1 MPTHWSD
8 DITVCELADEP
19 ALSEELSGL
28 ASVIEQRPERAA
40 HVVLDCSQV
49 SYVNSSNLGQLLS
62 LRKLLD
68 ARRRSLVLC
77 GVCEPVMSVMRITGL
92 HRVFRFAPD
101 TLTALALLQIDEPGE
116 A

>member
-28 ASVIEQRPERAA
+28 ASLIEQAPERAA
-40 HVVLDCSQV
+40 HVVLDFSQV

-62 LRKLLD
+62 LRKALD
-68 ARRRSLVLC
+68 AHKRTVVL
-77 GVCEPVMSVMRITGL
+77 GAVSEQVMSVLRITGL
-92 HRVFRFAPD
+92 QRVFRFAPD
-101 TLTALALLQIDEPGE
+101 TLTALAMLQLDHARGD
-116 A
+116 

>member
-28 ASVIEQRPERAA
+28 ASVFEQRPERAA
-40 HVVLDCSQV
+40 HVVLDFSHV

-62 LRKLLD
+62 LRKVLD
-68 ARRRSLVLC
+68 AHQRTVVLC
-77 GVCEPVMSVMRITGL
+77 AVSEQVMSVMRITGL
-92 HRVFRFAPD
+92 QRVFRFAPD
-101 TLTALALLQIDEPGE
+101 TLTALAMLQLGDSRGS
-116 A
+116 

>member
-28 ASVIEQRPERAA
+28 ASLLEQRPDRAS
-40 HVVLDCSQV
+40 HVVLDFSQV

-68 ARRRSLVLC
+68 ARQRTMVLC
-77 GVCEPVMSVMRITGL
+77 AVSEQVMSVFRITGL
-92 HRVFRFAPD
+92 QRVFRVAPD
-101 TLTALALLQIDEPGE
+101 TLTALAMLQLDDARGS
-116 A
+116 